1 MAAVAAVAAAA
12 AQTASNYSGVF
23 DLPVEWLAAAAAAD
37 GATADGATADGP
49 TADGPTTKEHRQFKD
64 NSNAIEP
71 EQAAFCL
78 AARHTA
84 RR

>member
-1 MAAVAAVAAAA
+1 MAETRKVAAAAAAAAA

-23 DLPVEWLAAAAAAD
+23 DLPVEWLAAAAAD
-37 GATADGATADGP
+37 GA